1 MSKFL
6 DKIPIGRIVT
16 ILKSNWEIIAIGAVA
31 FIVLLIVVIIVV
43 KIIKKRGHL
52 KGEIDKE
59 GIEWIGEDD
68 CEIITDRIDRYG
80 EKNDSF
86 LFAGAGLDCLPITI
100 PVNVAI
106 ELAEDDNRCLLID
119 LDLRRDAVAKAF
131 DIDTEPNIEQLKP
144 RPRKTAVENLMIWPA
159 HNFTRSMHMNIKLL
173 VQAATESYDY
183 VLINAPYIESSPDR
197 AQIAMASDC
206 CFIFTKTAKQ
216 VERLEELIDEA
227 ESELIGNIR
236 IKKKEENKTEA
247 EAEPQ
252 AEDEE

>member
-6 DKIPIGRIVT
+6 DKIPIDRIVT
-16 ILKSNWEIIAIGAVA
+16 ILKNNWEIIAICAGA
-31 FIVLLIVVIIVV
+31 FIVLLIVVIVIVKV
-43 KIIKKRGHL
+43 IKKRGHL

-80 EKNDSF
+80 EKNNSF

-106 ELAEDDNRCLLID
+106 ELAENDNRCLLID

-131 DIDTEPNIEQLKP
+131 EIDTELNIEHLKP

-159 HNFTRSMHMNIKLL
+159 HNFTRTMHMNVKLL

-183 VLINAPYIESSPDR
+183 VLINAPYLESSPDR
-197 AQIAMASDC
+197 VQIAAASDC
-206 CFIFTKTAKQ
+206 SFIFTKTDKQ
-216 VERLEELIDEA
+216 AQRLEELIEDTD
-227 ESELIGNIR
+227 SELIGNMR
-236 IKKKEENKTEA
+236 IKKKEKQKAGTET
-247 EAEPQ
+247 Q
-252 AEDEE
+252 AEEKE